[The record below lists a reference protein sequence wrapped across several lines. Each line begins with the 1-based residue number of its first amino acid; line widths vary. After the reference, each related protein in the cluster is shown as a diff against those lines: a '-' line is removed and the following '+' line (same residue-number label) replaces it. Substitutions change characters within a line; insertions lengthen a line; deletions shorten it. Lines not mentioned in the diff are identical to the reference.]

1 MNPDQIMLLKTSTV
15 DYLFN
20 SIWQLPLIFAAAWLA
35 ARLARRMGPAGQ
47 HRIWIAAMLA
57 EAILPACR
65 FNAIEFLREA
75 WALLPVH
82 RIAADGQTRILVGAP
97 AAIPSGLH
105 LPSAFVDVMLFAYPL
120 AVLYAA
126 IRLFWGLSKTRQL
139 AIHSQSLPVSPMLQ
153 NKLDRYAAYFH
164 LHGATG
170 RQPVHLATSEA
181 VASPV
186 TFGIRRHTLLLPKP
200 FLASLSGTDLE
211 ALLAHECAHMRRR
224 DFAKNILYEILALPI
239 AYHPILWI
247 TNARLSET
255 RELVCDRL
263 AAGAIGGRE
272 PYAHALL
279 RLAALISTQAP
290 NQTLH
295 AIGIFDANIF
305 ERRIMQLIQ
314 KPAQVKRSQRIAILA
329 ATIFLALAT
338 GFSAL
343 ALHTTVAPEE
353 QPKNPKYI
361 QVKIDSMKVVSRVT
375 PVYPKA
381 AKEKLKVVSGPKELQ
396 QSAIE
401 AVSHWKWEPYLLNGE
416 PTEVETTVTV
426 IYSLAR

>member
-1 MNPDQIMLLKTSTV
+1 
-15 DYLFN
+15 
-20 SIWQLPLIFAAAWLA
+20 
-35 ARLARRMGPAGQ
+35 
-47 HRIWIAAMLA
+47 
-57 EAILPACR
+57 
-65 FNAIEFLREA
+65 
-75 WALLPVH
+75 
-82 RIAADGQTRILVGAP
+82 
-97 AAIPSGLH
+97 
-105 LPSAFVDVMLFAYPL
+105 
-120 AVLYAA
+120 
-126 IRLFWGLSKTRQL
+126 
-139 AIHSQSLPVSPMLQ
+139 
-153 NKLDRYAAYFH
+153 
-164 LHGATG
+164 
-170 RQPVHLATSEA
+170 
-181 VASPV
+181 
-186 TFGIRRHTLLLPKP
+186 
-200 FLASLSGTDLE
+200 
-211 ALLAHECAHMRRR
+211 
-224 DFAKNILYEILALPI
+224 
-239 AYHPILWI
+239 
-247 TNARLSET
+247 
-255 RELVCDRL
+255 LVCDRL

-329 ATIFLALAT
+329 ATMFLALAT

-381 AKEKLKVVSGPKELQ
+381 AKEAKVQGTVIIGTVISKDGIPEKLKVVSGPKELQ